1 MTDITKG
8 SPLGRA
14 AKWFDPRWRSLNML
28 GFILNR
34 VTAIGLTLYLF
45 LHLGVLSQL
54 AQGPKAYDGF
64 ISLAHSPGFIFGEVL
79 VVAAGFIHGLNG
91 IRIALNSFGIGA
103 RYQKALLVLALVV
116 ALACSLVFAVRMFA
130 E

>member
-1 MTDITKG
+1 
-8 SPLGRA
+8 
-14 AKWFDPRWRSLNML
+14 ML

-34 VTAIGLTLYLF
+34 VTALGLTLYLF

-54 AQGPKAYDGF
+54 AQGPQAYDGF
-64 ISLAHSPGFIFGEVL
+64 IALAHSPIFIFGEAL

-103 RYQKALLVLALVV
+103 RYQKTILVLVLVI
-116 ALACSLVFAVRMFA
+116 AMACSLVFAVKMFSS
-130 E
+130 